1 MINDLLPCRHPIE
14 YELDRLVEN
23 SRRLVK
29 LQLCLQFVVLPLHVH
44 DHRIEKLDLK
54 ILVFDA
60 FLRGFDSVQ
69 TALDLSKP
77 IQSFFSPNVF
87 ALIESSGLM

>member
-14 YELDRLVEN
+14 DELDRLVEN

-29 LQLCLQFVVLPLHVH
+29 LQLCLQFVILPLHVH

-54 ILVFDA
+54 ILVFDV

-69 TALDLSKP
+69 TALDLSKLV
-77 IQSFFSPNVF
+77 QSFSFQIFLLLLKVVD
-87 ALIESSGLM
+87 

>member
-1 MINDLLPCRHPIE
+1 MNNDLLPCRHPIE
-14 YELDRLVEN
+14 DELDRLVEN

-29 LQLCLQFVVLPLHVH
+29 LQLCLQFVILPLHVH

-54 ILVFDA
+54 ILVFDV

-77 IQSFFSPNVF
+77 VQSFSFQMFLLLLKVVD
-87 ALIESSGLM
+87 

>member
-1 MINDLLPCRHPIE
+1 MNNDLLPCRHPIE
-14 YELDRLVEN
+14 DELDRLVEN

-69 TALDLSKP
+69 TALDLSKLV
-77 IQSFFSPNVF
+77 QSFSFQIFLLLLKVVD
-87 ALIESSGLM
+87 

>member
-14 YELDRLVEN
+14 DELDRLVEN

>member
-14 YELDRLVEN
+14 DELDRLVEN

-29 LQLCLQFVVLPLHVH
+29 LQLCLQFIVLPLHVH

-69 TALDLSKP
+69 TALDLSKLV
-77 IQSFFSPNVF
+77 QSFSFQIFLLLLKVVD
-87 ALIESSGLM
+87 

>member
-14 YELDRLVEN
+14 DELDRLVEN

-69 TALDLSKP
+69 TALDLSQLV
-77 IQSFFSPNVF
+77 QSFSFQMFLLLLKVVD
-87 ALIESSGLM
+87 

>member
-1 MINDLLPCRHPIE
+1 MNNDLLPCRHPIE
-14 YELDRLVEN
+14 DELDRLVEN

-29 LQLCLQFVVLPLHVH
+29 LQLCLQFVILPLHVH

-69 TALDLSKP
+69 TALDLSQLV
-77 IQSFFSPNVF
+77 QSFSFQMFLLLLKVVD
-87 ALIESSGLM
+87 

>member
-14 YELDRLVEN
+14 DELDRLVEN

-60 FLRGFDSVQ
+60 VLRGFDSVQ
-69 TALDLSKP
+69 TALDLSQLV
-77 IQSFFSPNVF
+77 QSFSFQMFLLLLKVVD
-87 ALIESSGLM
+87 

>member
-14 YELDRLVEN
+14 DELDRLVEN

-77 IQSFFSPNVF
+77 FQSFSFQMFLLLLKVVD
-87 ALIESSGLM
+87 

>member
-14 YELDRLVEN
+14 DELDRLVEN

-44 DHRIEKLDLK
+44 DHRVQELDLNK
-54 ILVFDA
+54 
-60 FLRGFDSVQ
+60 
-69 TALDLSKP
+69 DLIKHFWKLFVRSL
-77 IQSFFSPNVF
+77 FSLHMP
-87 ALIESSGLM
+87 LESHP

>member
-14 YELDRLVEN
+14 DELDRLVEN

-54 ILVFDA
+54 ILVFDV

-69 TALDLSKP
+69 TALDLSQLV
-77 IQSFFSPNVF
+77 QSFSFQMFLLLLKVVD
-87 ALIESSGLM
+87 